1 MLVDDDLK
9 KEKKKSPGVS
19 VNVHRGVFTYTEAL
33 PCSQAFTGTCT
44 ERLIG
49 WCAIEDCIEV

>member
-1 MLVDDDLK
+1 MMILK
-9 KEKKKSPGVS
+9 KGGSPAMS
-19 VNVHRGVFTYTEAL
+19 VNMHRGVFTYTEAL
-33 PCSQAFTGTCT
+33 PCSQALTGTCT